1 MNKTLTNIVI
11 LGSTGSIG
19 RQALEVIDQ
28 HPDKFKVLG
37 LAANDELDLLE
48 AQVKKYHPRLV
59 ALGEVSLQAA
69 FQARVGNQ
77 LEILTGV
84 EGLCELAA
92 LDGVDTVLVAL
103 SGAVGIRPTL
113 AAINKSRRIALANK
127 ETLVA
132 AGDIVM
138 QAARE
143 KAARIIPVDSEHSA
157 IFQCLQ
163 GERPYLQNIWLTAS
177 GGPFR
182 DYSAEQ
188 LATVTVDMALSHP
201 NWNMGPKISVDS
213 ATLMNKGLE
222 VIEAHHLFGV
232 AYEKIKVLVQ
242 KESVIHSM
250 VEFVDGS
257 FLAHLGV
264 ADMRIPIQY
273 ALTYPQRFPSPAT
286 HLDFTQL
293 SAIHFAAPDHQR
305 FPALGLAIAAGQR
318 GGTLPAVMNAANE
331 LAVHYFLQRQIHFAQ
346 IPVFV
351 EKVMQAHPI
360 IDQPGLDEILA
371 ADLWARH
378 MTKQL
383 ILKGEIK

>member
-143 KAARIIPVDSEHSA
+143 KAASIIPVDSEHSA

>member
-331 LAVHYFLQRQIHFAQ
+331 LAVHYFLQRQINFAQ

>member
-1 MNKTLTNIVI
+1 
-11 LGSTGSIG
+11 
-19 RQALEVIDQ
+19 
-28 HPDKFKVLG
+28 
-37 LAANDELDLLE
+37 
-48 AQVKKYHPRLV
+48 
-59 ALGEVSLQAA
+59 
-69 FQARVGNQ
+69 
-77 LEILTGV
+77 
-84 EGLCELAA
+84 
-92 LDGVDTVLVAL
+92 
-103 SGAVGIRPTL
+103 
-113 AAINKSRRIALANK
+113 
-127 ETLVA
+127 
-132 AGDIVM
+132 M

-143 KAARIIPVDSEHSA
+143 KAASIIPVDSEHSA

-188 LATVTVDMALSHP
+188 LAMVTVDMALSHP

-331 LAVHYFLQRQIHFAQ
+331 LAVHYFLQRQINFAQ

-383 ILKGEIK
+383 MLKGEIK

>member
-1 MNKTLTNIVI
+1 MNKTLTNIVV

-19 RQALEVIDQ
+19 RQALEVVDQ

-37 LAANDELDLLE
+37 LAAYNELDLLAE
-48 AQVKKYHPRLV
+48 QVKKYQPQMV
-59 ALGEVSLQAA
+59 ALGDASVYAA
-69 FQARVGNQ
+69 FQARTGNN

-103 SGAVGIRPTL
+103 SGAVGIQPTL

-143 KAARIIPVDSEHSA
+143 KAADIIPVDSEHSA

-163 GERPYLQNIWLTAS
+163 GEQPYLQNIWLTAS

-188 LATVTVDMALSHP
+188 LAHVTVDMALSHP
-201 NWNMGPKISVDS
+201 NWNMGPKISIDS

-232 AYEKIKVLVQ
+232 EYENIKVLVQ

-273 ALTYPQRFPSPAT
+273 ALSYPQRFPSPAT
-286 HLDFTQL
+286 HLDFTKL
-293 SAIHFAAPDHQR
+293 SAIHFAPPDHQR
-305 FPALGLAIAAGQR
+305 FPALGLAITAGQR

-331 LAVHYFLQRQIHFAQ
+331 LAVKYFLQRQISFAQ
-346 IPVFV
+346 IPVCV
-351 EKVMQAHPI
+351 EKVMQAHSI
-360 IDQPGLDEILA
+360 IDQPGLEEILA

-378 MTKQL
+378 TTEQL
-383 ILKGEIK
+383 ILKEEIN

>member
-331 LAVHYFLQRQIHFAQ
+331 LAVHYFLQRQINFAQ

-378 MTKQL
+378 MTEQL

>member
-19 RQALEVIDQ
+19 RQALEVVDQ
-28 HPDKFKVLG
+28 HPDKLKVVG

-69 FQARVGNQ
+69 FRARVGNQ

-143 KAARIIPVDSEHSA
+143 KAASIIPVDSEHSA

-286 HLDFTQL
+286 HLNFTQL

-378 MTKQL
+378 TTEQL
-383 ILKGEIK
+383 ILKGEI